1 MVEEIKPK
9 TLNNFYFRVD
19 NNQKEVFMARDR
31 WPTTLT
37 FILAAIGSAVGLGN
51 VWRFPYLSYKY
62 GGGAFLLPYLIALF
76 VSGIPLLILEFGLG
90 QKMQKGAVDSFA
102 AIKRKFS
109 TIGWWALFTS
119 FIVISYY
126 AVVMAWSIIYFF
138 VSFGVQWSADPENY
152 FFTNVLNL
160 SSGIGDIGG
169 ITLTVFIALFVSWV
183 LVYFCVWKGTK
194 SVSKVVMWTVPIPIL
209 LLVVLLIRVLTLD
222 GFLAGWIVYLTPNF
236 NALLDTEV
244 WIAAF
249 AQIFFSLSL
258 AFGVMVAYSS
268 LNKKKENVAKNAFV
282 VGITNSS
289 ISILAGFVVFGTL
302 GFMATHQG
310 VNVSEVVS
318 SGPGLAFV
326 VFPKALSLMPWP
338 TIISLL
344 FFLTLITLAIDSAF
358 SLVEAI
364 NITVMDKTKWKRE
377 LIALVVCGLGF
388 LVGILYT
395 TGAGLYFL
403 DLVDHFVTNFNLI
416 IIGILECIAV
426 GWVYGAEKLRR
437 YVNKVSSI
445 KIGKWWNFTIKYLT
459 PLILIVILVLQVK
472 AEIAANYGGYPL
484 WAIMIGWAVV
494 IIPLIIAYLIPQK
507 EVKAG

>member
-1 MVEEIKPK
+1 
-9 TLNNFYFRVD
+9 
-19 NNQKEVFMARDR
+19 MARER

-62 GGGAFLLPYLIALF
+62 GGGAFLLPYIIALF

-90 QKMQKGAVDSFA
+90 QKMQKGAVNSFA

-126 AVVMAWSIIYFF
+126 AVVMSWSIIYFF
-138 VSFGVQWSADPENY
+138 ASFGVQWSADPEKY
-152 FFTNVLNL
+152 FFTSVLNL

-169 ITLTVFIALFVSWV
+169 ITITVFIALLISWI
-183 LVYFCVWKGTK
+183 LIYFCVWKGTE
-194 SVSKVVMWTVPIPIL
+194 SISKVVMWIVPLPIL
-209 LLVVLLIRVLTLD
+209 LLFVLLVRVFTLD
-222 GFLAGWIVYLTPNF
+222 GSLAGLVVYLTPDF
-236 NALLDTEV
+236 NALIDGEV

-249 AQIFFSLSL
+249 AQVFFSLSL

-268 LNKKKENVAKNAFV
+268 LNRKEDVTKDAFT
-282 VGITNSS
+282 VGISDS
-289 ISILAGFVVFGTL
+289 LIAVLAGFVVFGTL
-302 GFMATHQG
+302 GFMATQQG
-310 VNVSEVVS
+310 VNVSEVAV

-338 TIISLL
+338 AVISLL
-344 FFLTLITLAIDSAF
+344 FFLTLITLAIASAF
-358 SLVEAI
+358 SLVEAV
-364 NITVMDKTKWKRE
+364 NITVMDKFKWKRE
-377 LIALVVCGLGF
+377 SAAFAVCVLGF
-388 LVGILYT
+388 LAGIFYT

-403 DLVDHFVTNFNLI
+403 DIVDHFVTYFNLI

-426 GWVYGAEKLRR
+426 GWVYGAEKLRK
-437 YVNKVSSI
+437 YINEVSSI
-445 KIGKWWNFTIKYLT
+445 KLGKWWNFTIKYLT
-459 PLILIVILVLQVK
+459 PLILIAMLVLQVK
-472 AEIAANYGGYPL
+472 TEIASNYGGYPL
-484 WAIMIGWAVV
+484 WAIMIGWAAV
-494 IIPLIIAYLIPQK
+494 IVPLIIAYLIPQE